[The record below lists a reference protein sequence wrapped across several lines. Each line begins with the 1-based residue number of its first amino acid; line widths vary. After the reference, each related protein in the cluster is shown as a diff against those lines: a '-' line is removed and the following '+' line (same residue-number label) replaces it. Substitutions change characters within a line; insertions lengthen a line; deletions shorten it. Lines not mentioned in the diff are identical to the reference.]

1 MKSQYTRKGLMM
13 FTERDS
19 FIGRTLVLGCVL
31 SLVVFGVTAQ
41 AAENPVGEWTVVTDA
56 GGQENTSTVTITEAD
71 GSYSGS
77 IATDQGVL
85 ELEGISF
92 EEGELKFDM
101 TVDAQGQQMAFSFS
115 GKISGDKMDVTWGSE
130 FGDFPGEATRGD
142 GADPNG
148 EWTVVTD
155 AGGQETTSVINV
167 SLADGAVT
175 GTITG
180 DEGTAP
186 LVNPG
191 FEGNTLTFDI
201 TIDAQGQEL
210 ELKFSGAITGDSMDV
225 SWGSEFGDF
234 PGVGT
239 RGGAADPNGE
249 WTVVTDAG
257 GQETTSVI
265 NVSLADGAVSGTITG
280 DAGTSPLVNPGFEG
294 KTLTFDLTIDGQGQE
309 LELKFSGVIDGDTM
323 DVIWGS
329 EFGDFPGVGTRGG
342 AGDPIGEWLVV
353 TDAAGDVTEST
364 LTISKSGDTYAG
376 TIGSDEGVLNIEE
389 VTFDDG
395 VLKFDITIDAE
406 GTPLDL
412 AFSATIDGD
421 TMTVNW
427 GSDFGDFPGEG
438 TRQ

>member
-1 MKSQYTRKGLMM
+1 M
-13 FTERDS
+13 
-19 FIGRTLVLGCVL
+19 IGA
-31 SLVVFGVTAQ
+31 TAK

-56 GGQENTSTVTITEAD
+56 GGQETSSVVTITEAD
-71 GSYSGS
+71 GSYSGT
-77 IATDQGVL
+77 IASDQGTL
-85 ELEGISF
+85 DLEGISF
-92 EEGELKFDM
+92 DAGVLKFNI
-101 TVDAQGQQMAFSFS
+101 TIDAQGQQMELAFE
-115 GKISGDKMDVTWGSE
+115 GTITGDTMAVNWGSE
-130 FGDFPGEATRGD
+130 FGDFPGEASRG
-142 GADPNG
+142 GAADPNG

-180 DEGTAP
+180 DAGTAP
-186 LVNPG
+186 LVNPA

-210 ELKFSGAITGDSMDV
+210 ELKFSGAISGDSMEV

-234 PGVGT
+234 PGEAS

-294 KTLTFDLTIDGQGQE
+294 KTLTFDLTIDAQGQE

-323 DVIWGS
+323 AVNWGS

-342 AGDPIGEWLVV
+342 AGDPVGEWAVV

-364 LTISKSGDTYAG
+364 LTISKSGDTYSG
-376 TIGSDEGVLNIEE
+376 TIGGDDGVLNIEE

-421 TMTVNW
+421 KMTVTW